1 VAVVTDAVN
10 EKAGAGPA
18 LSDADARAVGRLRE
32 FAARFDGD
40 EVAVI
45 EHLGRVGARIVIVAT
60 DGQFGDV
67 IVSSVTAA
75 RQVCE
80 RAGVQVGDWDR
91 ELTARVTPTPEDRR
105 RMASRA
111 R

>member
-1 VAVVTDAVN
+1 MTDTVN
-10 EKAGAGPA
+10 ETAGAAEPP
-18 LSDADARAVGRLRE
+18 LSDGDAAAVGRLRD

-45 EHLGRVGARIVIVAT
+45 EHLGRSGARIVIVAS

-75 RQVCE
+75 QQVCE
-80 RAGVQVGDWDR
+80 RAGVRVGDWDR